1 MPKHRILYGK
11 ISEKIFKLIIALSL
25 TFLTLA
31 CTIIRGILLII
42 YWWRILV
49 MSNNTDF
56 LKNYIS
62 SKKMLM
68 KQFSCD
74 DDFFIKPLENLK
86 WAVKSEDDFS
96 FLMYWTDDDKRHSAV
111 IVKKNGSPMVYK
123 TDMYTMVIAIDC
135 IKTAF
140 VFSNNNYSTEE

>member
-1 MPKHRILYGK
+1 
-11 ISEKIFKLIIALSL
+11 
-25 TFLTLA
+25 
-31 CTIIRGILLII
+31 
-42 YWWRILV
+42 

-68 KQFSCD
+68 EQFSCD

-123 TDMYTMVIAIDC
+123 TDMYTMVIAIDY